1 MKLYKEAFVFRGLG
15 LVLVLSVGKCMG
27 VFGCFPEGVKS
38 ARGLL
43 VLFIRF
49 QWRLTS
55 DLHIFVVVVVLLSFL
70 GWFRVPALAFPS
82 NVRA

>member
-1 MKLYKEAFVFRGLG
+1 
-15 LVLVLSVGKCMG
+15 MG
-27 VFGCFPEGVKS
+27 VFGCFLKGVKS

-55 DLHIFVVVVVLLSFL
+55 DRHIFVVVVVVYLFVFL
-70 GWFRVPALAFPS
+70 GWFHVPALAFPS